1 MFNTLLESKAKAQRS
16 VGGSLVSIALHAS
29 LIVLAIQ
36 ATLHAG
42 QPREKPA
49 ADLTYVD
56 VKKAA
61 PPRPQ
66 RKAPDGRPVISR
78 TPDYIL
84 TAPVDIPDSL
94 PEIDLTRRPT
104 DASDWIGKPIRGD
117 RGEGSAVSVPVANR
131 TWLESEVEKA
141 AMAAPGSPTPR
152 YPDLLKLSG
161 VEGQVIVSFVVDT
174 TGRADV
180 GSLTILK
187 STHEMFTAAVR
198 AALPGMRF
206 IPAEAGGRKVRQLV
220 LLPFS
225 FTIIK

>member
-36 ATLHAG
+36 ATLNAG
-42 QPREKPA
+42 QTREKPA

-56 VKKAA
+56 VKKDG
-61 PPRPQ
+61 PPPPQ
-66 RKAPDGRPVISR
+66 RKATDVRPAPTR
-78 TPDYIL
+78 
-84 TAPVDIPDSL
+84 APVPTLDAPVNIPDEL
-94 PEIDLTRRPT
+94 PEIDLTRPPT
-104 DASDWIGKPIRGD
+104 DASDWIGKPILGD
-117 RGEGSAVSVPVANR
+117 RGVSSAVGAPVANR
-131 TWLESEVEKA
+131 TYLESEVEKP

-152 YPDLLKLSG
+152 YPNLLQLSG

-180 GSLTILK
+180 RSLTILK
-187 STHEMFTAAVR
+187 SANELFTAAVR

-225 FTIIK
+225 FSIIK